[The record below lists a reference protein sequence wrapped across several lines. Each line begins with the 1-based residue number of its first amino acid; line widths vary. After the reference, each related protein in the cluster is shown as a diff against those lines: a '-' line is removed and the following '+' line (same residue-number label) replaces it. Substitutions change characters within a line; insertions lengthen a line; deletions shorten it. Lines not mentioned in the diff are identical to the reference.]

1 MEADAERQCNTE
13 RMLCAI
19 GLQAAP
25 VVKEVLQRGLQ
36 IDAEMGRKV
45 VLQTKA
51 KGCWPLVINV
61 EGCLFIKGIA
71 AIADVID
78 LNGTVYR

>member
-1 MEADAERQCNTE
+1 MFDELLPMEADAERKCHTE

-19 GLQAAP
+19 GFQVTA

-51 KGCWPLVINV
+51 
-61 EGCLFIKGIA
+61 
-71 AIADVID
+71 
-78 LNGTVYR
+78 